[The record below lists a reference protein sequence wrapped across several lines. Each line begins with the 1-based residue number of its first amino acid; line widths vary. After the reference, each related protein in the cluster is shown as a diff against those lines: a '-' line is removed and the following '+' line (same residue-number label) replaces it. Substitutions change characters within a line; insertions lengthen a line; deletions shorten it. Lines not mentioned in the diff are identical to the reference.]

1 MKNIHQY
8 KDKKLV
14 NKVFDHAYKNY
25 DLMND
30 IMSLGSHRLWKS
42 QFVESLKL
50 SDNEIII
57 DMASGTGDITKKI
70 LEKNNFQSIIRV
82 EPNYNML
89 NNNISEFAN
98 FKNVSHLC
106 SYAEN
111 IPLKDSSCD
120 LYLISFGLR
129 NVTHLDQAL
138 KEAFRVLKRGGKFCC
153 LEFYKV
159 KDPVIGKLYEI
170 YSKAIP
176 FFGKIFN
183 QNEEPYKYLVKSIN
197 DFYSQNEIKNKL
209 EKVGFSN
216 VYVSNIFGGVAS
228 IHYGW
233 KLNG

>member
-70 LEKNNFQSIIRV
+70 LEKNNSQSIIRV

-98 FKNVSHLC
+98 FKKCQSFMFLC
-106 SYAEN
+106 
-111 IPLKDSSCD
+111 
-120 LYLISFGLR
+120 
-129 NVTHLDQAL
+129 
-138 KEAFRVLKRGGKFCC
+138 
-153 LEFYKV
+153 
-159 KDPVIGKLYEI
+159 
-170 YSKAIP
+170 
-176 FFGKIFN
+176 
-183 QNEEPYKYLVKSIN
+183 
-197 DFYSQNEIKNKL
+197 
-209 EKVGFSN
+209 
-216 VYVSNIFGGVAS
+216 
-228 IHYGW
+228 
-233 KLNG
+233 